1 MYPFHLFWR
10 IHKFINANWSI
21 YSLNRSVDIITI
33 SEYLNLNHMIKVIY
47 DPGYYQRF
55 KFYLFEL
62 QIDSP
67 YVYIYTVYIDRNLKF
82 ASHPA
87 HFLLVTN

>member
-10 IHKFINANWSI
+10 IHKLINANWSI

-55 KFYLFEL
+55 KFYVIIF
-62 QIDSP
+62 
-67 YVYIYTVYIDRNLKF
+67 
-82 ASHPA
+82 
-87 HFLLVTN
+87 